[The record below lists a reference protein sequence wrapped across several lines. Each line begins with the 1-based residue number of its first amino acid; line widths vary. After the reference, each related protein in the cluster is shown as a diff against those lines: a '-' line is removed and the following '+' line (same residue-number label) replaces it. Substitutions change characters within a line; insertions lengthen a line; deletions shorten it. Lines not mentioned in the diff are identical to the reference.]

1 MISNC
6 CDDGC
11 HAGTIDRRYRRVLW
25 VALSVNIVMFAIE
38 LIGSYRAGSI
48 SLRADA
54 LDFLGDAGNY
64 ALALVVAGRALPWR
78 ASAALMKGGV
88 MALFGLW
95 VAGGTFMSAIV
106 ATVPE
111 ADIMSG
117 IAVLALAANLTV
129 AALLYRYRQGDSQA
143 VSVWLCTRNDCL
155 VNIAVML
162 AGMGVWL
169 STTRWP
175 DVAVAAIVA
184 GLSLS
189 SAQQVIRQALRELRA
204 PAAHAVAA
212 E

>member
-1 MISNC
+1 
-6 CDDGC
+6 
-11 HAGTIDRRYRRVLW
+11 
-25 VALSVNIVMFAIE
+25 
-38 LIGSYRAGSI
+38 
-48 SLRADA
+48 
-54 LDFLGDAGNY
+54 
-64 ALALVVAGRALPWR
+64 
-78 ASAALMKGGV
+78 

-111 ADIMSG
+111 ADIISG